1 MQQYAIIILSLSM
14 FDTVSEKIRLKT
26 AIETLTTSLQSIEG
40 SEILA
45 ENVFLLPLQDGSPD
59 LLRVLRTLDQLTV
72 KHRIAILQEKPTF
85 VSS

>member
-1 MQQYAIIILSLSM
+1 M

>member
-1 MQQYAIIILSLSM
+1 MKQCAIIILSLSM
-14 FDTVSEKIRLKT
+14 FDTASEKLRLKT
-26 AIETLTTSLQSIEG
+26 AIETLTTSIQSIEG

-45 ENVFLLPLQDGSPD
+45 ENVFLLPLQNGSPD
-59 LLRVLRTLDQLTV
+59 LLHVLRTLDPLRV